1 MRSLKHFELPTG
13 RKQSEISMTKP
24 SNESSYDI
32 IIVGA
37 GAAGS
42 LLAGRLAS
50 QTELKILLL
59 EYGHRDTTPLIHMPA
74 GFAKLLQYG
83 RFLYPYLTVPQ
94 EQLNGEPR
102 AFQQGWGLGG
112 GSSINAM
119 AYVRGQPRDYAQ
131 WQEAVGDTGRWSYD
145 DLLPHFKT
153 MEGSDVLSE
162 PWHGADGPLKVSQ
175 LPLSPINQA
184 TVKAFQEIGVPYNA
198 DYNGAQQRGVGPCQ
212 LTIDDGRRCSSAVA
226 FLHPAEARPNLTVS
240 TGSLATEILLDGDRA
255 IGVAYSKGGATYRA
269 LADQIIVSA
278 GAINTPRLLMLSGIG
293 SEAELAR
300 HGIKV
305 KVRSEDVGQH
315 LQDHPQVPVIARTR
329 GEYGYAKYAYGL
341 GMIAA
346 GAQYLA
352 TRTGPAASNGIESVA
367 YFNPEEPD
375 GEPTIQS
382 FHSAVIANEAL
393 GAPDRHPGLTLENVL
408 LQPKSRGSVALR
420 DADPHSDP
428 LIDPNWLADPED
440 MRIMI
445 AGVRFAR
452 EVLAAPALRNLIEYE
467 VAPGPEATSD
477 EALVQHAKRRL
488 TCMWHPIGTCRMG
501 ADEGSVVDA
510 SLRVRGVRNLRV
522 IDASI
527 MPNIVSG
534 NTNGPTMALASRG
547 LEIFRAEAGV

>member
-1 MRSLKHFELPTG
+1 MAT
-13 RKQSEISMTKP
+13 P
-24 SNESSYDI
+24 SNETTYDI

-145 DLLPHFKT
+145 DLLPHFKA

-162 PWHGADGPLKVSQ
+162 PWHGTDGPLKVSQ

-212 LTIDDGRRCSSAVA
+212 LTIGDGRRCSSAVA
-226 FLHPAEARPNLTVS
+226 FLHPAEARANLTVS

-255 IGVAYSKGGATYRA
+255 IGVAYSKGGTTYRA
-269 LADQIIVSA
+269 LGDQIILSA

-293 SEAELAR
+293 PEAELAR
-300 HGIKV
+300 HGVKV

-315 LQDHPQVPVIARTR
+315 LQDHPQVPVIARTK

-393 GAPDRHPGLTLENVL
+393 GAPDRRPGVTLENVL
-408 LQPKSRGSVALR
+408 LQPKSRGSVSLR

-452 EVLAAPALRNLIEYE
+452 RVLAAPALRNLIECE

-547 LEIFRAEAGV
+547 LEIFRMEAGV